1 MTVEARVN
9 LKNQNEFEKYSIEL
23 IFYHIF
29 LSRFE
34 YNLFLENRKLCLN
47 CFLFAFALQET

>member
-34 YNLFLENRKLCLN
+34 YNLFLENRKFCLN